1 MTSQRHLDTPPVR
14 CRYAGAPAS
23 RPHCQ
28 LTAAVRYGAVALCA
42 DCDAGRSTVGRGVT
56 AHRLPPQPPLDVLGW
71 ISQADEQLRQAHT
84 ELAAAV
90 QRARVQQYSW
100 EAIGAKLKITR
111 QAAQQRFKQD
121 LPAGRCHRAT
131 HAAPETTLP
140 STTCTATARSG
151 LGAGPLSTAPVAA
164 LYCDP
169 WQGTV
174 QLLAGRRH
182 GAAQVGADGAER
194 RGRPRGRPASS
205 WTVPCH

>member
-1 MTSQRHLDTPPVR
+1 MMIQATVPQRLRSDVR
-14 CRYAGAPAS
+14 RLALQQRPAV
-23 RPHCQ
+23 
-28 LTAAVRYGAVALCA
+28 VRA
-42 DCDAGRSTVGRGVT
+42 DHHGR
-56 AHRLPPQPPLDVLGW
+56 HRLPAGHDARPPTHTRPAGPRGRNVRGARRRPDPLTHLTARQVINNAEPWDRHPNGGPTQPARG
-71 ISQADEQLRQAHT
+71 S
-84 ELAAAV
+84 LAAHPHP
-90 QRARVQQYSW
+90 RPS
-100 EAIGAKLKITR
+100 
-111 QAAQQRFKQD
+111 
-121 LPAGRCHRAT
+121 AGSLRLLGSA

-164 LYCDP
+164 LYGDP

-205 WTVPCH
+205 WTV